1 MANVIGRLVKAAEI
15 GAQITP
21 TDSDEILVVHPST
34 NEVNRARVGSVRGL
48 DVNADVVTDI
58 RQTDRFYIRR
68 AGEDEL
74 QQIEFSAIDRALA
87 HVITERVATAVT
99 SRSIEHNLGVYPTY
113 ICVRN
118 DGVEVIPSATFD
130 TLNII
135 TLTFDVP
142 FVGVIQLHG

>member
-1 MANVIGRLVKAAEI
+1 MSNVIGRLVKANEI

-21 TDSDEILVVHPST
+21 TDADELLVVHPST
-34 NEVNRARVGSVRGL
+34 NEVNRARVGNVRGL

-68 AGEDEL
+68 AGETEL
-74 QQIEFSAIDRALA
+74 QQVEFSAIERQLL
-87 HVITERVATAVT
+87 HIVTETITTAI
-99 SRSIEHNLGVYPTY
+99 SSKSIEHNLGVYPTY

-118 DGVEVIPSATFD
+118 DGVEVIPAATFD
-130 TLNII
+130 TLNTI

-142 FVGVIQLHG
+142 FTGVIQLHG